1 MSSVLFASPN
11 AARLG
16 QSVAF
21 RAPARIGTQVCAKRS
36 VEGKVVSA
44 KMDKTAT
51 VLVQRY
57 QILDS
62 RYGKRVL
69 RTKKYHMHDE
79 QNECEEGDYI
89 AMKSCPKMSKT
100 KTMKLDRIIRKV
112 VKL

>member
-1 MSSVLFASPN
+1 MSSVLVASPN

-16 QSVAF
+16 QSIAL
-21 RAPARIGTQVCAKRS
+21 RAPARLGIQVCAKKP

-79 QNECEEGDYI
+79 ENACEEGDYV
-89 AMKSCPKMSKT
+89 AMRSCPKMSKT
-100 KTMKLDRIIRKV
+100 KTMNLDRIIRKV